1 VAQPSRLFA
10 LWANHSKRNQRYD
23 PQEGSQKRIPGE
35 EMMTPW
41 ILIMFVAVYS
51 GYVPYSIE
59 FNSEQS
65 CRAAMETLH
74 KDKWKYLYCVPK

>member
-1 VAQPSRLFA
+1 
-10 LWANHSKRNQRYD
+10 
-23 PQEGSQKRIPGE
+23 
-35 EMMTPW
+35 MMTPW